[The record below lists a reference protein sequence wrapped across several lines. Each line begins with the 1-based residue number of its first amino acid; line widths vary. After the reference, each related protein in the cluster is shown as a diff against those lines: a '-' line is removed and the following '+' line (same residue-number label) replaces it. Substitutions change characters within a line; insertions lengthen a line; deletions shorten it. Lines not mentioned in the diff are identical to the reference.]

1 MFKPLSGPSLILIC
15 LFACL
20 SLRAQVKD
28 FYPAPQDDAYLS
40 KLAAKYQEQY
50 KANLNKLPSQ
60 NRQDL
65 VEAYQHRWDNI
76 KEKFDKKEI
85 YTSRAA
91 QEYLDHLVAAI
102 RQGNPALA
110 KMELNCYFSRSDVP
124 NAAYIGEGIILFN
137 MGLFSRL
144 HNESEAV
151 FVLCHELAHYLLRH
165 SENGIQ
171 QYVATINSEAVQA
184 QLRNIKRSEYQKHG
198 QVEGLIKGLTFGSRR
213 HSRDHEAQ
221 ADSMAVQLMRNTK
234 FDLSGALSTL
244 ALLDRIDT
252 DTLNTAVCLP
262 QVFNAAEYPFRK
274 KWIARSTGLLGSHA
288 LVTDTTMADSL
299 KTHPDCNKRIGLLTT
314 MMKGWKQPVAVKF
327 AVDSAAFIS
336 LQHVF
341 RYETIEYAYLND
353 NYTRSLFLTLELLQ
367 KNPDDAY
374 LVSQTGRL
382 LNGIYSAQKGHTLSK
397 VTDLPSPGLPG
408 NYNLLLQFVQNLY
421 LEDIAAIDYYYLKKH
436 HPQLDGYAP
445 FKTALEQSEKQM
457 KN

>member
-1 MFKPLSGPSLILIC
+1 LFKPTPGPLLILIC

-20 SLRAQVKD
+20 SLSAQVKD

-50 KANLNKLPSQ
+50 KANLNKLPPQ
-60 NRQDL
+60 NKQDL

-76 KEKFDKKEI
+76 KEKFDKKEV

-91 QEYLDHLVAAI
+91 QEYLDRLVAAI

-144 HNESEAV
+144 NNESEAV

-165 SENGIQ
+165 SENSIQ
-171 QYVATINSEAVQA
+171 QYVSTINSEEVQA
-184 QLRNIKRSEYQKHG
+184 QLRNIKRSQYQKHE
-198 QVEGLIKGLTFGSRR
+198 QVEGLLKGLTFNSRR

-234 FDLSGALSTL
+234 FDVTGAYSTL
-244 ALLDRIDT
+244 ALLDVIDT

-262 QVFNAAEYPFRK
+262 QVFNTAEYPFRK
-274 KWIARSTGLLGSHA
+274 KWIARSSGLLGGHA

-299 KTHPDCNKRIGLLTT
+299 KTHPDCTKRTGLLKT
-314 MMKGWKQPVAVKF
+314 MMNGWKQPVAVKF
-327 AVDSAAFIS
+327 AVDSATFVS

-367 KNPDDAY
+367 KSPDDAY
-374 LVSQTGRL
+374 LVAQTGRL
-382 LNGIYSAQKGHTLSK
+382 LNGIYGAQKGHTLSK
-397 VTDLPSPGLPG
+397 VTDLPSPAYPG
-408 NYNLLLQFVQNLY
+408 NYNLLLQFIQNLY